1 MTTYNF
7 FIEKNNY
14 NTNELM
20 IRPDYPI
27 ECNNQERLGI
37 KLVDF
42 KYLNSQYNISTALYN
57 NTFNVIS
64 YFSAYVIN
72 NTTNV
77 PETNYDVEEHFIGY
91 STTFLDGATR
101 SFSSG
106 SKIETLTGTDY
117 TFYYFANSTINQ
129 AYLQP
134 SNFRPTYN
142 TNFVRFDAPTLNPH
156 YITVYKNNTETH
168 ADAFILQKVYVRML
182 FPDDNNPL
190 TQNLTLT
197 WSVHGSYDNI
207 SFNVLSVS
215 NNLLTIDVGFI
226 NGQATINVNNNT
238 PYKYYR
244 VFISNRSITYTN
256 NILKLDKMYFYKAE
270 TTITNVPENTTYNPV
285 TVADGFYNIDNL
297 ITTINANSVLANAKV
312 SFAKQDYTNKI
323 IINNT
328 TALATTP
335 SVEIRT
341 LVFPNNSTAN
351 MYGFKNRLIP
361 LNNAPIISDTYVN
374 IMNFSKII
382 ISTDLAF
389 SIKTTNDISSDGSP
403 YTKGIGNI
411 LEWVDTDDIPFTC
424 IKYKNVENIVHKIDN
439 RFISQ
444 FKLLFCTEKSLP
456 LILDNFIIH
465 LQIIKYKK

>member
-37 KLVDF
+37 KLIDF
-42 KYLNSQYNISTALYN
+42 KYLNSQYNISTALHN
-57 NTFNVIS
+57 NIFSVIS
-64 YFSAYVIN
+64 YFPAYVIN

-77 PETNYDVEEHFIGY
+77 PQNNYDIAQHFIGF
-91 STTFLDGATR
+91 SGTFLDGAVR

-117 TFYYFANSTINQ
+117 TIRYFANSSINQ
-129 AYLQP
+129 EYIQP
-134 SNFRPTYN
+134 SNFRNTYN
-142 TNFVRFDAPTLNPH
+142 TNFIRFDATTLNPH
-156 YITVYKNNTETH
+156 YITIYKNNTETH
-168 ADAFILQKVYVRML
+168 ADAFILQKVYVKMV

-190 TQNLTLT
+190 SQNLTLT

-226 NGQATINVNNNT
+226 NGETTINVNNNT
-238 PYKYYR
+238 PYEYYR
-244 VFISNRSITYTN
+244 VFISNRNITYTN

-270 TTITNVPENTTYNPV
+270 TSITNVPENTTYFPV
-285 TVADGFYNIDNL
+285 SVADGFYNIDNL

-323 IINNT
+323 IINNSVP
-328 TALATTP
+328 LVVTP

-341 LVFPNNSTAN
+341 LVFPNNTTAN

-361 LNNAPIISDTYVN
+361 LNNTPVISDTYVN

-389 SIKTTNDISSDGSP
+389 SIKTTNDISNDGSP
-403 YTKGIGNI
+403 YTKGVGNI
-411 LEWVDTDDIPFTC
+411 LEWIDSDDIPFTC
-424 IKYKNVENIVHKIDN
+424 VKYKNFENVVHKIDN